1 MWIHGN
7 SVPVEHLNLIKMS
20 TPEPQIRRGHT
31 HCHTRVPQEDLPTY
45 KDTHAHP
52 HATGTRHT
60 YTTHTQKPISQPCR
74 HINHRHSRHTYI
86 LKHTHH
92 THAHVATHTLTHI

>member
-31 HCHTRVPQEDLPTY
+31 HVPQEDLPTY
-45 KDTHAHP
+45 IQ
-52 HATGTRHT
+52 RHT
-60 YTTHTQKPISQPCR
+60 RTPSCHRYQAHIYHTHTETDITTMQTHKSQ
-74 HINHRHSRHTYI
+74 
-86 LKHTHH
+86 
-92 THAHVATHTLTHI
+92 THIYT